1 MHYANFK
8 KSVVHKNSTI
18 CYYNTV
24 YLLQVNKKNSNLY
37 LILEA
42 YDMISIS
49 TQYRETCIASSLYN
63 KPTLKQSPSAS
74 FVYSDIMQPHASIN
88 LLAQGWLEY
97 IARKVSL

>member
-42 YDMISIS
+42 YDMISINFN
-49 TQYRETCIASSLYN
+49 T
-63 KPTLKQSPSAS
+63 
-74 FVYSDIMQPHASIN
+74 V
-88 LLAQGWLEY
+88 
-97 IARKVSL
+97 